1 MAKKKQK
8 KSKTKIAKKV
18 NITHV
23 NNLNMLAKLI
33 ATKDYTGLR
42 LLLDECINL
51 QNQSNSNL
59 EWISCFRRYFKE
71 SESFCWNIC
80 ILIQK
85 QIGFTRNN
93 NFCRQAVVQLN
104 DFIAENAD
112 ASFVMASVT
121 QRASELSEQALED
134 SSNDPELFIKL
145 ALLRDTA
152 DRLYYC
158 IEDIHQT
165 MKNSICS
172 KTLNYLELK
181 DKVVN
186 F

>member
-59 EWISCFRRYFKE
+59 EWISC
-71 SESFCWNIC
+71 
-80 ILIQK
+80 LI
-85 QIGFTRNN
+85 F
-93 NFCRQAVVQLN
+93 
-104 DFIAENAD
+104 
-112 ASFVMASVT
+112 
-121 QRASELSEQALED
+121 
-134 SSNDPELFIKL
+134 P
-145 ALLRDTA
+145 
-152 DRLYYC
+152 
-158 IEDIHQT
+158 
-165 MKNSICS
+165 
-172 KTLNYLELK
+172 
-181 DKVVN
+181 
-186 F
+186 